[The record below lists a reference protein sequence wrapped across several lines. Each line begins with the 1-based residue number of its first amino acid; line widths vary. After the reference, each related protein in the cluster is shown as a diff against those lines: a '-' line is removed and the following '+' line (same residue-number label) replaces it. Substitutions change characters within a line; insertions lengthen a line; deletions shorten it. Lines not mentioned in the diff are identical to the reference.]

1 MKILFIGDIF
11 GKAGREVVKKYLPLV
26 QKEHD
31 VDFVIAN
38 AENIS
43 HGSGFTPDHINE
55 MSAAGV
61 NFFTTGNHVFSK
73 PKGVEKLST
82 PDFPVIRPAN
92 YPVDPR
98 VPGDGYR
105 IIKDHQGRK
114 ICVINLMGRVFT
126 KRQWDCPFKKA
137 DQILDEI
144 SDEDL
149 SAIIVDFHAETT
161 SEKTAL
167 GFYLDGRVS
176 AVLGTH
182 THVPTADLRVL
193 EKGTAFMCDVGLS
206 GPLDSIIGKEIEP
219 IIQSFLTQMQVKSE
233 PVTSGAMVFSAALL
247 ELDEKT
253 KKALNTIHVQ
263 F

>member
-26 QKEHD
+26 QEEHS

-38 AENIS
+38 AENMS
-43 HGSGFTPDHINE
+43 HGSGFTPEHIKE

-61 NFFTTGNHVFSK
+61 DFFTTGNHVFSK
-73 PKGVEKLST
+73 SKGVEKLGQ

-92 YPVDPR
+92 YPDDPR
-98 VPGDGYR
+98 VPGEGYR
-105 IIKDHQGRK
+105 IVEDSHGRK
-114 ICVINLMGRVFT
+114 ICIINLMGRVFT

-137 DQILDEI
+137 DQILEEI
-144 SDEDL
+144 SNEDL
-149 SAIIVDFHAETT
+149 VAIIVDFHAETT
-161 SEKTAL
+161 AEKTAL

-193 EKGTAFMCDVGLS
+193 EQGTAFMCDVGLS
-206 GPLDSIIGKEIEP
+206 GPLDSIIGKETEP
-219 IIQSFLTQMQVKSE
+219 IIQSFLTQMRVKSE
-233 PVTSGAMVFSAALL
+233 PVTTGTMVFSAVLL

-253 KKALNTIHVQ
+253 KKILTTTHVQ
-263 F
+263 Y